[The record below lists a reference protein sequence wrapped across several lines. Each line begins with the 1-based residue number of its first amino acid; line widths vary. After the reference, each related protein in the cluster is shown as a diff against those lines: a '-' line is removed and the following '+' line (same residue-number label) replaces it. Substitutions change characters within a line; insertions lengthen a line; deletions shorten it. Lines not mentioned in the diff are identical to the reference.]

1 MLQATEMTH
10 KSCFLTFA
18 YLTPSHNV
26 LVPLAPPA
34 YAPKDYLMIVD
45 IRTMDDQIL
54 FSKAIPGNDIP
65 EFFSEGEIE
74 SIHLQETILGFHN
87 FKGSFSSYQQFYD
100 VQFPPHRCLNPRLI
114 GAQWKGTVHL
124 MRLPDRKVIQFV
136 DVSESDD
143 QIGPPDSD
151 EDKSQHILVTSLI
164 SSGCKSELATGRSD
178 QTLFPHIRIHDSSSL
193 YEDGGMKTCR
203 SRSPG
208 QKGAWLG
215 VAFLGRNFMLSCCL

>member
-124 MRLPDRKVIQFV
+124 MRLPDRKVIQLV
-136 DVSESDD
+136 EVPQCDEEM
-143 QIGPPDSD
+143 GPQ
-151 EDKSQHILVTSLI
+151 KQ
-164 SSGCKSELATGRSD
+164 
-178 QTLFPHIRIHDSSSL
+178 
-193 YEDGGMKTCR
+193 MKTKAKFCNLTIVVLI
-203 SRSPG
+203 
-208 QKGAWLG
+208 Q
-215 VAFLGRNFMLSCCL
+215 N